1 MLFFVFCDPLK
12 NTARQFLSY
21 PQSYRAQGSPS
32 AAPSQAP
39 TNSPLTCLDL
49 NAATA
54 RYDTID
60 GVDLELNVTAMVQ
73 LIDFDAD
80 AVEATVNGVI
90 DDLHAVEPLVEG
102 RSVSYPGEGM
112 IKTREENL
120 AKGVPVDKDQWE
132 NLQTL

>member
-1 MLFFVFCDPLK
+1 MLQ
-12 NTARQFLSY
+12 N
-21 PQSYRAQGSPS
+21 
-32 AAPSQAP
+32 
-39 TNSPLTCLDL
+39 
-49 NAATA
+49 
-54 RYDTID
+54 
-60 GVDLELNVTAMVQ
+60 GVDGFTHCLLLELLNCNFV
-73 LIDFDAD
+73 
-80 AVEATVNGVI
+80 